1 MAYFF
6 VKCTPPLKPVSNVPL
21 PLPPARI
28 WALMT
33 YSGTAKVEKKG
44 SVNESVKY
52 NKYGGICSNLNC
64 KHHVTN
70 ANLSIQCLQVSWTL
84 IIYTATH
91 HKQLYWKRKST
102 TRLHAAVLLYI
113 QYNQQV
119 NISWYDIMLLLRQ
132 LVLSIFLCIEYRAHE
147 THTS

>member
-44 SVNESVKY
+44 SVSESVTH
-52 NKYGGICSNLNC
+52 NKYGDICSNLNC
-64 KHHVTN
+64 KHHATN
-70 ANLSIQCLQVSWTL
+70 TNLSIYKFHELWLFILQH
-84 IIYTATH
+84 I
-91 HKQLYWKRKST
+91 KQLYWNRKST
-102 TRLHAAVLLYI
+102 NQLHAAVLLY
-113 QYNQQV
+113 NQQV
-119 NISWYDIMLLLRQ
+119 SISWYDITLLQCEL
-132 LVLSIFLCIEYRAHE
+132 LLSIFLCNEYRAHE
-147 THTS
+147 TRTS